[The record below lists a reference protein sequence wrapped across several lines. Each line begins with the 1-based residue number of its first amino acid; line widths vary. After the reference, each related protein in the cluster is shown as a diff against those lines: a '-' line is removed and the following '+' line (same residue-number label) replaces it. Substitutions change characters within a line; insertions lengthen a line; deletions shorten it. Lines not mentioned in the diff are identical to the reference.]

1 MYLGNVK
8 IIVALSAAC
17 LFIWHCPAEWTDTW
31 GKYKIGEGVL
41 PGAVCGTHGMIVDL
55 AVYEEK
61 WKWYTLVDKVY
72 RLKRE
77 SVLLGL
83 ILCYS
88 TKNGNYKDFILY
100 YGGVL

>member
-1 MYLGNVK
+1 MHLGNVK

-31 GKYKIGEGVL
+31 GKYKTGEKFCKEQFV
-41 PGAVCGTHGMIVDL
+41 AHGMIVNL

-61 WKWYTLVDKVY
+61 WKWNTLADKVY

-77 SVLLGL
+77 SALLEL

>member
-1 MYLGNVK
+1 MHLGNVK

-31 GKYKIGEGVL
+31 GKYKIGEEFCQEQFV
-41 PGAVCGTHGMIVDL
+41 AHGMIVDQ

-77 SVLLGL
+77 SALLGL